1 MSAPL
6 KRVWTPSGNYSGGG
20 SKRLIVIHTME
31 GFTGPNGAKDCAI
44 YFQGDVG
51 ASSHV
56 CIDNNRG
63 TVWEGVSRGN
73 GSWTQC
79 QYNSVSVSAEQ
90 SGYASWSHDYWLTNR
105 NNQLHNM
112 ADWIAEES
120 RALGIPITLLSD
132 SQAQG
137 SGEGV
142 TFHSRL
148 GGAGCGH
155 SDPGSGYPIN
165 EVLEWARGGGGVPPE
180 TVAPAPKAMNMTS
193 ASAYD
198 NNGRL
203 HQAAIN
209 QRDEVCYKGPN
220 GNWYAI
226 STNASYKALSGVH
239 IAISGPLDDYPQGE
253 ICITYT
259 RFNDDQVCTYRK
271 GVDNPEQ
278 WRYAKTGGS
287 YQ

>member
-6 KRVWTPSGNYSGGG
+6 QRIWTPSGNKSSGGT
-20 SKRLIVIHTME
+20 KRLIVLHSTE
-31 GFTGPNGAKDCAI
+31 GFTGPNGAYDCAK
-44 YFQGDVG
+44 YFQTDCG
-51 ASSHV
+51 ASSQV

-63 TVWEGVSRGN
+63 KVWECVSRAY

-79 QYNSVSVSAEQ
+79 QFNSVSTSAEQ
-90 SGYASWSHDYWLTNR
+90 CGYASWSRDYWLTNR
-105 NNQLHNM
+105 ENELRNA

-120 RALGIPITLLSD
+120 RHFGIPIVLLNS

-137 SGEGV
+137 GSEGV
-142 TFHSRL
+142 CYHSHL
-148 GGAGCGH
+148 GGSGCGH
-155 SDPGSGYPIN
+155 SDPGSGYPIDT
-165 EVLEWARGGGGVPPE
+165 VLEWAKGGGGVPPE
-180 TVAPAPKAMNMTS
+180 TVPEPKAMNMTS

-209 QRDEVCYKGPN
+209 QRGEVCYHGPN
-220 GNWYAI
+220 GNWYPI

-239 IAISGPLDDYPQGE
+239 IAISGPLDDYPNGE

-259 RFNDDQVCTYRK
+259 RYNDDQVCTYRK